1 MKILFVSKKTLRFT
15 ALVITIVFT
24 FAISFALIFYSS
36 QESFNEI
43 DDGTTVPVPIVMYH
57 SVLKSS
63 KQLGK
68 FVITPTELENDF
80 KYLQANGYT
89 AITMT
94 QLINFV
100 YDGNPLPQKPV
111 IITFDDGYLNNY
123 TYVTPLLEEYDMK
136 AVISIVGKF
145 SDIYTEKPS
154 NNVNYAHVTWD
165 QIKEMHD
172 SGLFEIQNHTYNL
185 HYTNKKRTGARRLKG
200 ESIAAYRE
208 LLNSDVGHLQQKIT
222 KTTGVTPNTFTY
234 PYGFIS
240 KDSVPIL
247 KEMGFKATL
256 SCFEGVNKIRMGD
269 KDALFG
275 LKRKNRPHGVSTS
288 SFFKKLC
295 P

>member
-1 MKILFVSKKTLRFT
+1 MNILFVSKKTVRFT
-15 ALVITIVFT
+15 ALVITIVIT

-145 SDIYTEKPS
+145 
-154 NNVNYAHVTWD
+154 
-165 QIKEMHD
+165 
-172 SGLFEIQNHTYNL
+172 
-185 HYTNKKRTGARRLKG
+185 
-200 ESIAAYRE
+200 
-208 LLNSDVGHLQQKIT
+208 
-222 KTTGVTPNTFTY
+222 
-234 PYGFIS
+234 
-240 KDSVPIL
+240 
-247 KEMGFKATL
+247 
-256 SCFEGVNKIRMGD
+256 
-269 KDALFG
+269 
-275 LKRKNRPHGVSTS
+275 
-288 SFFKKLC
+288 
-295 P
+295 

>member
-1 MKILFVSKKTLRFT
+1 MKILFVSNKALRFT
-15 ALVITIVFT
+15 ALVVTVIFT
-24 FAISFALIFYSS
+24 LSISFALFVYSS
-36 QESFNEI
+36 QDTFNEI
-43 DDGTTVPVPIVMYH
+43 DDGTTVSVPIVMYH

-63 KQLGK
+63 KLLGK

-80 KYLQANGYT
+80 KYLQERGYT

-94 QLINFV
+94 QLINYV
-100 YDGNPLPQKPV
+100 YDGSPLPEKPV
-111 IITFDDGYLNNY
+111 VITFDDGYLNNY
-123 TYVTPLLEEYDMK
+123 AYVTPLLKEYDMK

-145 SDIYTEKPS
+145 SDNYTEKPS
-154 NNVNYAHVTWD
+154 DNLNYSHVTWS

-185 HYTNKKRTGARRLKG
+185 HYTNKKRTGARKLKG
-200 ESIAAYRE
+200 ESLATYTE
-208 LLNSDVGHLQQKIT
+208 LMNSDVGYLQQKIAQ
-222 KTTGVTPNTFTY
+222 TTGVTPNTFTY

-247 KEMGFKATL
+247 KDMGFKATL
-256 SCFEGVNKIRMGD
+256 SCFEGVNKIRIGD

-275 LKRKNRPHGVSTS
+275 LRRKNRPHGVSTN

>member
-1 MKILFVSKKTLRFT
+1 
-15 ALVITIVFT
+15 
-24 FAISFALIFYSS
+24 
-36 QESFNEI
+36 
-43 DDGTTVPVPIVMYH
+43 
-57 SVLKSS
+57 
-63 KQLGK
+63 
-68 FVITPTELENDF
+68 
-80 KYLQANGYT
+80 
-89 AITMT
+89 
-94 QLINFV
+94 
-100 YDGNPLPQKPV
+100 
-111 IITFDDGYLNNY
+111 
-123 TYVTPLLEEYDMK
+123 MK

-275 LKRKNRPHGVSTS
+275 LKRKSRPHGVSTS

>member
-275 LKRKNRPHGVSTS
+275 LKRKSRPHGVSTS